1 MYFNSIK
8 PNWIQTIL
16 ISKKKYKM
24 NKSIYLVALS
34 IVLFSCKDTKTAE
47 TPVKDNNLITITT
60 DQFKSSAM
68 EIANPTEQDF
78 EVTVKTSGKIDV
90 PPQNRAQVTTFVGG
104 NVKSTR
110 LLVGDKVTKGQ
121 ALLTLENLEFLDI
134 QKEYLEVAEQ
144 INYLKSEYERQK
156 TLFDEKITSQKNYLK
171 AESEYRRAKGMYE
184 SLRAKLQLLNISP
197 SNVEQ
202 GKLTSVI
209 TIFSPMAGDIVV
221 MNANVGKYVAPSD
234 IMLEIIQTD
243 HLHLELNVFE
253 KDILKIK
260 VEQDI
265 HFTVPEATDEVF
277 HAKVHLVGK
286 SIEGN
291 DRTINIHGHL
301 DEKRKQKLIIGMFVE
316 AAIVVDSKKAMAIP
330 AEALVTENN
339 KNFVLLLNEDK
350 NNTYFFKKVI
360 VKVGERSE
368 KFVEILP
375 EEEIKFS
382 SKILVKGVFDVTN

>member
-1 MYFNSIK
+1 
-8 PNWIQTIL
+8 
-16 ISKKKYKM
+16 M
-24 NKSIYLVALS
+24 NKSIYLLALS
-34 IVLFSCKDTKTAE
+34 IVLFSCKETKTEE
-47 TPVKDNNLITITT
+47 TPVKDDNLITVTA

-68 EIANPTEQDF
+68 EVANPTQQDF

-121 ALLTLENLEFLDI
+121 ALLTLENTEFLDI
-134 QKEYLEVAEQ
+134 QKDYLEVAEQ
-144 INYLKSEYERQK
+144 IKYLKSEYDRQK

-171 AESEYRRAKGMYE
+171 AESEYRRAKGMYQ
-184 SLRAKLQLLNISP
+184 SLRAKLKMLNISP
-197 SNVEQ
+197 SNVER

-209 TIFSPMAGDIVV
+209 TIFSPISGDIVI
-221 MNANVGKYVAPSD
+221 MKANVGMYVAPSD
-234 IMLEIIQTD
+234 VMLEIIQTD

-260 VEQDI
+260 EEQDI
-265 HFTVPEATDEVF
+265 NFTVPEATDEMF

-291 DRTINIHGHL
+291 DRTINVHGHL
-301 DEKRKQKLIIGMFVE
+301 DENIKQKLITGMFVE
-316 AAIVVDSKKAMAIP
+316 AAIVIDSKKGMAIP
-330 AEALVTENN
+330 TEALITENN
-339 KNFVLLLNEDK
+339 KNFVLLLKQDK
-350 NNTYFFKKVI
+350 NNRYSFKKVA

-375 EEEIKFS
+375 ETQINSS
-382 SKILVKGVFDVTN
+382 SKILIKGVFDLVN